1 MQIMNQLLTNHIF
14 SDKMKYILIWAAYEF
29 IRPKV
34 IWLWYY
40 LIEKANK

>member
-1 MQIMNQLLTNHIF
+1 
-14 SDKMKYILIWAAYEF
+14 MKYVVMWAAYEF

>member
-1 MQIMNQLLTNHIF
+1 
-14 SDKMKYILIWAAYEF
+14 MKYILIWVAYEF

-40 LIEKANK
+40 LITKGDK

>member
-1 MQIMNQLLTNHIF
+1 
-14 SDKMKYILIWAAYEF
+14 MKYILIWVAYEF

-40 LIEKANK
+40 LISKGDK